1 MQRLILTLLLCLALA
16 ACASTRMP
24 APLVRLPTL
33 QLAPS
38 ALPQPLQL
46 QQRLQFRFGTHEREL
61 DALLEADAGQVR
73 LAVQAMGQTGV
84 RMVWDGTTLEQT
96 RAPWLPPQVRG
107 ERVLDD
113 LQFALWPA
121 AAIRAALPA
130 GWRLVE
136 SGPERRLEQAG
147 KAWLLLEPLPDGRV
161 RLRNLAEGYELVI
174 QSLDME
180 QVQP

>member
-1 MQRLILTLLLCLALA
+1 MQRLILLLLSSLLLA

-24 APLVRLPTL
+24 APRVQLPTL

-38 ALPQPLQL
+38 SLPAPLQL
-46 QQRLQFRFGTHEREL
+46 QQRLQFRFGSHEREL
-61 DALLEADAGQVR
+61 DALLEADGEQVR

-84 RMVWDGTTLEQT
+84 RMVWDGRTLEQT

-121 AAIRAALPA
+121 DAIRATLPE
-130 GWRLVE
+130 GWQLVE
-136 SGPERRLEQAG
+136 ADGGRRLEQG
-147 KAWLLLEPLPDGRV
+147 GTPWLVLEPLPEGRL

-174 QSLDME
+174 ESLDMG
-180 QVQP
+180 QARQ